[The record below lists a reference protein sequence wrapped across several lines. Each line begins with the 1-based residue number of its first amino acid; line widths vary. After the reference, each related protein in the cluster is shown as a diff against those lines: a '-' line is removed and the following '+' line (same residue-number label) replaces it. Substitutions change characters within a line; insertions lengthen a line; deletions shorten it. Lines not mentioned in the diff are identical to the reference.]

1 MLISR
6 SDRGLIA
13 DWWFTV
19 DRVVLGC
26 VLMLMAAGVLF
37 SMAAS
42 PPVAARIGLDHFH
55 FFTRQFIYLVPAVL
69 VLLAT
74 SMLSPAS
81 ARRLALVTFVAGLGA
96 MVAAILIGPE
106 IKGAQRWLDLGPV
119 NVQPSE
125 FVKPAFVVCTAWFL
139 AEGSRRPDMPGLWL
153 GFVMYALFAG
163 LLVLQPDFGQLVLIS
178 GVFGTLLLVYGISWI
193 WIFGLGG
200 VAALGASAAYFSFPH
215 VASRVNR
222 FLDPESHDTYQVDVA
237 VQAFHNGGLMGTG
250 PGGGSAKHI
259 LPDAHTDFI
268 TAVIGEEFGFI
279 ACAVLIG
286 VIGFIVLRVLR
297 RAMGQSDPFVV
308 LALTGLVTL
317 YGFQSFINLGVNLT
331 LLPAKGMT
339 LPFISYGGSSLIAM
353 AFSMGLLLAFS
364 RVRARARAVQAAT
377 AGAGLSMK
385 AA

>member
-6 SDRGLIA
+6 SDKGLVA

-26 VLMLMAAGVLF
+26 VLVLMAAGVLF

-42 PPVAARIGLDHFH
+42 PPVATRIGLDPFH
-55 FFTRQFIYLVPAVL
+55 FFTRQFVFLVPAIV

-74 SMLSPAS
+74 SMLTTGW
-81 ARRLALVTFVAGLGA
+81 ARRISLLTFFVGLAA
-96 MVAAILIGPE
+96 MVAALFVGPE
-106 IKGAQRWLDLGPV
+106 IKGAHRWLDLGPV

-125 FVKPAFVVCTAWFL
+125 FVKPAFAVTAAWFL
-139 AEGSRRPDMPGLWL
+139 AEGARRPDMPGTLIA
-153 GFVMYALFAG
+153 FALFAMFAG
-163 LLVLQPDFGQLVLIS
+163 LLVLQPDFGQLVLVS
-178 GVFGTLLLVYGISWI
+178 VVFATLLLIQGIAWM

-200 VAALGASAAYFSFPH
+200 VSVAGAVGAYFSFPH
-215 VASRVNR
+215 VASRLNR
-222 FLDPESHDTYQVDVA
+222 FLDPEAHDTFQVDVA
-237 VQAFHNGGLMGTG
+237 TQAFHNGGLMGTG
-250 PGGGSAKHI
+250 PGGGTAKHI

-268 TAVIGEEFGFI
+268 PAVIGEEFGFM
-279 ACAVLIG
+279 ACAILIFI
-286 VIGFIVLRVLR
+286 IGFIVLRILR
-297 RAMGQSDPFVV
+297 RAMIVTDPFAV

-317 YGFQSFINLGVNLT
+317 YGVQSFINLGVNLT

-364 RVRARARAVQAAT
+364 RVRSRKRVVETAAT
-377 AGAGLSMK
+377 GLALK
-385 AA
+385 TA

>member
-6 SDRGLIA
+6 ADKGLIA

-55 FFTRQFIYLVPAVL
+55 FFTRQLVYLFPAVI
-69 VLLAT
+69 VLLAA
-74 SMLSPAS
+74 SMLTIQT
-81 ARRLALVTFVAGLGA
+81 ARRLALLVFVAGLGA
-96 MVAAILIGPE
+96 MVAAILWGPE
-106 IKGAQRWLDLGPV
+106 IKGAHRWLDLGPL

-125 FVKPAFVVCTAWFL
+125 FVKPAFAVCIAWFL
-139 AEGSRRPDMPGLWL
+139 AEGTRRPDMPGLWIAFGL
-153 GFVMYALFAG
+153 FSLFAG
-163 LLVLQPDFGQLVLIS
+163 LLVLQPDFGQLVLVS
-178 GVFGTLLLVYGISWI
+178 AVFGTLLLVYGISWL
-193 WIFGLGG
+193 WVFGLGG
-200 VAALGASAAYFSFPH
+200 LGAAGAALAYFTFPH

-222 FLDPESHDTYQVDVA
+222 FLNPEDHDTFQVDMA
-237 VQAFHNGGLMGTG
+237 TQAFHNGGLMGTG
-250 PGGGSAKHI
+250 PGGGTAKHI

-268 TAVIGEEFGFI
+268 PAVIGEEFGFI
-279 ACAVLIG
+279 ACAVLICI
-286 VIGFIVLRVLR
+286 IGFIVLRVLR
-297 RAMGQSDPFVV
+297 RALQAGDPFVA
-308 LALTGLVTL
+308 LSLTGLVSL

-364 RVRARARAVQAAT
+364 RVRGRARAVQAVT
-377 AGAGLSMK
+377 TPGLAVK

>member
-6 SDRGLIA
+6 ADKGLIA

-55 FFTRQFIYLVPAVL
+55 FFTRQLVYLFPAVI
-69 VLLAT
+69 VLLAA
-74 SMLSPAS
+74 SMLTIQT
-81 ARRLALVTFVAGLGA
+81 ARRLALLVFVAGLGA
-96 MVAAILIGPE
+96 MVAAILWGPE
-106 IKGAQRWLDLGPV
+106 IKGAHRWLDLGPL

-125 FVKPAFVVCTAWFL
+125 FVKPAFAVCIAWFL
-139 AEGSRRPDMPGLWL
+139 AEGTRRPDMPGLWIAFGL
-153 GFVMYALFAG
+153 FSLFAG
-163 LLVLQPDFGQLVLIS
+163 LLVLQPDFGQLVLVS
-178 GVFGTLLLVYGISWI
+178 AVFGTLLLVYGISWL
-193 WIFGLGG
+193 WVLGLGG
-200 VAALGASAAYFSFPH
+200 LGAAGAALAYFTFPH

-222 FLDPESHDTYQVDVA
+222 FLNPEDHDTFQVDMA
-237 VQAFHNGGLMGTG
+237 TQAFHNGGLMGTG
-250 PGGGSAKHI
+250 PGGGTAKHI

-268 TAVIGEEFGFI
+268 PAVIGEEFGFI
-279 ACAVLIG
+279 ACAVLICI
-286 VIGFIVLRVLR
+286 IGFIVLRVLR
-297 RAMGQSDPFVV
+297 RALQAGDPFVA
-308 LALTGLVTL
+308 LSLTGLVSL

-364 RVRARARAVQAAT
+364 RVRGRARAVQAVT
-377 AGAGLSMK
+377 TPGLAMK

>member
-6 SDRGLIA
+6 ADKGLIA

-19 DRVVLGC
+19 DRVLLGC
-26 VLMLMAAGVLF
+26 VLVLMAAGVLF

-55 FFTRQFIYLVPAVL
+55 FFTRQLVYLFPAVI
-69 VLLAT
+69 VLLAA
-74 SMLSPAS
+74 SMLTIQT
-81 ARRLALVTFVAGLGA
+81 ARRLALLVFVAGLGA
-96 MVAAILIGPE
+96 MVAAILWGPE
-106 IKGAQRWLDLGPV
+106 IKGAHRWLDLGPL

-125 FVKPAFVVCTAWFL
+125 FVKPAFAVCVAWFL
-139 AEGSRRPDMPGLWL
+139 AEGTRRPDMPGLWI
-153 GFVMYALFAG
+153 GFGLFSLFAG
-163 LLVLQPDFGQLVLIS
+163 LLVLQPDFGQLVLVS
-178 GVFGTLLLVYGISWI
+178 AVFGTLLLVYGISWF

-200 VAALGASAAYFSFPH
+200 VGVAGAAMAYFTFPH

-222 FLDPESHDTYQVDVA
+222 FLNPEDHDTFQVDVA
-237 VQAFHNGGLMGTG
+237 TQAFHNGGLMGTG

-268 TAVIGEEFGFI
+268 PSVIGEEFGFI
-279 ACAVLIG
+279 ACAVLIFI
-286 VIGFIVLRVLR
+286 IGFIVLRVLR
-297 RAMGQSDPFVV
+297 RALQASDPFVA
-308 LALTGLVTL
+308 LALTGLVSM

-364 RVRARARAVQAAT
+364 RVRGRARAVQAVT
-377 AGAGLSMK
+377 TPGLAVK

>member
-6 SDRGLIA
+6 SDKGLIA

-19 DRVVLGC
+19 DRLLVGC
-26 VLMLMAAGVLF
+26 VLVLMAAGVLF

-55 FFTRQFIYLVPAVL
+55 FFSRQLLFMGPAVV

-74 SMLSPAS
+74 SMLSPVW
-81 ARRLALVTFVAGLGA
+81 ARRVAFVAFFGGLAAMGA
-96 MVAAILIGPE
+96 AQFVGPE
-106 IKGAQRWLDLGPV
+106 IKGAHRWLDLGPI

-125 FVKPAFVVCTAWFL
+125 FVKPAFAVSAAWFL
-139 AEGSRRPDMPGLWL
+139 AEGTRRPDMPGFWISFCLY
-153 GFVMYALFAG
+153 GSFAAM
-163 LLVLQPDFGQLVLIS
+163 LVLQPDFGQLVLVTA
-178 GVFGTLLLVYGISWI
+178 VFATLLLIHGISWF

-200 VAALGASAAYFSFPH
+200 AGATGAVMAYLTFPH

-222 FLDPESHDTYQVDVA
+222 FLNPEDHDTFQVDVA
-237 VQAFHNGGLMGTG
+237 TQAFHNGGLMGTG
-250 PGGGSAKHI
+250 PGGGSAKNI

-268 TAVIGEEFGFI
+268 PAVIGEEFGFI
-279 ACAVLIG
+279 ACVILICL
-286 VIGFIVLRVLR
+286 IGFIVLRVLN
-297 RAMGQSDPFVV
+297 RAQRVSDPFVV
-308 LALTGLVTL
+308 LSLTGLVTL
-317 YGFQSFINLGVNLT
+317 YGLQSFINLGVNLT

-364 RVRARARAVQAAT
+364 RVRGRSRVVEAAT
-377 AGAGLSMK
+377 ASLALK

>member
-6 SDRGLIA
+6 ADKGLIA

-55 FFTRQFIYLVPAVL
+55 FFTRQLVYLFPAVI
-69 VLLAT
+69 VLLAA
-74 SMLSPAS
+74 SMLTVQT
-81 ARRLALVTFVAGLGA
+81 ARRLALLVFVAGLGA
-96 MVAAILIGPE
+96 MVAAILWGPE
-106 IKGAQRWLDLGPV
+106 IKGAHRWLDLGPL

-125 FVKPAFVVCTAWFL
+125 FVKPAFVVCIAWFL
-139 AEGSRRPDMPGLWL
+139 AEGTRRPDMPGLWVAFGL
-153 GFVMYALFAG
+153 FSLFAG
-163 LLVLQPDFGQLVLIS
+163 LLVLQPDFGQLVLVS
-178 GVFGTLLLVYGISWI
+178 AVFGTLLLVYGISWL
-193 WIFGLGG
+193 WVFGLGG
-200 VAALGASAAYFSFPH
+200 LGVAGAALAYFTFPH

-222 FLDPESHDTYQVDVA
+222 FLNPEDHDTFQVDMA
-237 VQAFHNGGLMGTG
+237 TQAFHNGGLMGTG
-250 PGGGSAKHI
+250 PGGGTAKHI

-268 TAVIGEEFGFI
+268 PAVIGEEFGFI
-279 ACAVLIG
+279 ACAVLICI
-286 VIGFIVLRVLR
+286 IGFIVLRVLR
-297 RAMGQSDPFVV
+297 RALQAGDPFVA
-308 LALTGLVTL
+308 LALTGLVSL

-364 RVRARARAVQAAT
+364 RVRGRARAVQAVT
-377 AGAGLSMK
+377 TPGLAVK